1 MLKIDIELIKH
12 ENANATTRP
21 IGFQIFENL
30 RKMKNFE
37 TFFRKFFFY
46 FFILKFL
53 IFLTRHSTSPPCGN
67 QVDGLAHDVHNTE
80 TVAKP
85 GRLGSAKNGTTPP

>member
-1 MLKIDIELIKH
+1 MLKIYIELIKH

-30 RKMKNFE
+30 RKMKNFKIFE
-37 TFFRKFFFY
+37 NLFFLFY
-46 FFILKFL
+46 FENFIFSTK
-53 IFLTRHSTSPPCGN
+53 HSTSLSCGN
-67 QVDGLAHDVHNTE
+67 QVDGLPHDVHTE

-85 GRLGSAKNGTTPP
+85 GRLGPAKNNATPP